1 VLCVSRAADSCL
13 SRSKWSS
20 WTKSKA
26 GRGRSKGYA
35 RRECSNWQL
44 KRATAAILVAE
55 DSKGSGLDCSTD
67 VYRGLNT
74 STLFRLVVWVV

>member
-1 VLCVSRAADSCL
+1 MRFSSGGQLSVEVEVVELDKVESRPGEMS
-13 SRSKWSS
+13 
-20 WTKSKA
+20 
-26 GRGRSKGYA
+26 GYA
-35 RRECSNWQL
+35 RRERSSWQF

-67 VYRGLNT
+67 VYRGLST